1 MGRGN
6 KKRQGT
12 TTSTKN
18 VVLIL
23 EGKLLHAALLK
34 RRFVFGGILLRI
46 FLVSREKS
54 GKFCVNFMDEQIWKK
69 YPELVLN

>member
-6 KKRQGT
+6 KRRQET
-12 TTSTKN
+12 TTSMKN

-34 RRFVFGGILLRI
+34 RRFVLGVFFADLCGFERER
-46 FLVSREKS
+46 SEKS
-54 GKFCVNFMDEQIWKK
+54 WVNFVDEQIWKK
-69 YPELVLN
+69 YAELVLE